1 MGLPYVQQSL
11 ANPIDLQ
18 SDILAKIRVALGLE
32 NKKTDIQL
40 DIAPNVW
47 VNAAGQIVQ
56 ARKQDWATKKN
67 TNAFYTT
74 ALYVEKKDFIFVC
87 AAHIMMKLLY
97 DLWTPTVLWY
107 KTSFMWNDRPSSVK
121 MIW

>member
-1 MGLPYVQQSL
+1 MGLPYVQQCL

-18 SDILAKIRVALGLE
+18 SDILAKIRVTLWLK
-32 NKKTDIQL
+32 NKKMDMQL

-47 VNAAGQIVQ
+47 ANAAGQIVQ
-56 ARKQDWATKKN
+56 ARKQDWATKPN
-67 TNAFYTT
+67 TNAFYAT
-74 ALYVEKKDFIFVC
+74 ALYVKKKDLIFAC
-87 AAHIMMKLLY
+87 AACIMMKLLY